1 MKTFMR
7 SAVQIAE
14 RRVTHITMAM
24 LALLACS
31 TARAAELQVSTT
43 EPENTAPPPVAD
55 AQAFTEGKMFYHAVP
70 STPAVGHSYKIINTS
85 NDTDFII
92 KVYELG
98 NTGIVF
104 EIRDIIIKTA
114 QMEGGTVSTYVDKDT
129 LKEYIA
135 VTAPEF
141 QFPYFEQVIRI
152 MDKPGT
158 VYEKSGAARL
168 WYICKNRKA
177 SELNDII
184 TKSLGTAYGDLVVD
198 DRINMIMYKDAPSVK
213 GRVERYLPYF
223 DIAPTMV
230 RIDAQIVECEADNDF
245 NFGLALE
252 AWKEALP
259 ERVDTTLTFNQSKTS
274 VSTEPDAAVRSA
286 LESINIQGMRP
297 KAAANFI
304 NYLVRTGKAKV
315 LSCPTAVALNGQQAT
330 ISSIDNLSY
339 KAYTIPE
346 KKLSSLAGTGV
357 SLTITPTITEET
369 LTLAINA
376 TVNSLVSWASGNEPI
391 INTRTVTA
399 NIVLKDGEPFTM
411 SGLKRDTVAKEDER
425 VPILGSCPLIGYLF
439 RHEIDVKK
447 TTEIVVLLTP
457 HRVSP
462 STSVIGRE
470 RELLRSTEE
479 AVNKTDERSGM
490 ETFYDR
496 VIRNSKE

>member
-1 MKTFMR
+1 MKKTTRGITEISTLF
-7 SAVQIAE
+7 SIA
-14 RRVTHITMAM
+14 A
-24 LALLACS
+24 LALLMCA
-31 TARAAELQVSTT
+31 TARAAELQVNTT
-43 EPENTAPPPVAD
+43 EAESTAPRVAD
-55 AQAFTEGKMFYHAVP
+55 DKAFTEGKMFYHAVP
-70 STPAVGHSYKIINTS
+70 STPAIGHSYKIINTS

-92 KVYELG
+92 KMYELK

-129 LKEYIA
+129 LKEYVA

-141 QFPYFEQVIRI
+141 QFPYFEDVIRM

-158 VYEKSGAARL
+158 IYERSGSARL
-168 WYICKNRKA
+168 WYTCKNRKA

-184 TKSLGTAYGDLVVD
+184 TKSLGTAYGDLVID
-198 DRINMIMYKDAPSVK
+198 DRINMIMYKDSPSVK
-213 GRVERYLPYF
+213 GRVEKYLPYF

-230 RIDAQIVECEADNDF
+230 RIDAQIIECEADNDF

-259 ERVDTTLTFNQSKTS
+259 QQVDTVFTFNQSKTS
-274 VSTEPDAAVRSA
+274 LAPGPDTSVKGAV
-286 LESINIQGMRP
+286 ESISIQGMRP

-330 ISSIDNLSY
+330 IASIDNLSY
-339 KAYTIPE
+339 KAYSTYD
-346 KKLSSLAGTGV
+346 KKLGSMAGTGV
-357 SLTITPTITEET
+357 SLAITPTIAEDT

-376 TVNSLVSWASGNEPI
+376 TVNSLVSWASGNDPI
-391 INTRTVTA
+391 INSRIVTA

-411 SGLKRDTVAKEDER
+411 SGMKRDTIAKEDER

-462 STSVIGRE
+462 STGVQARE
-470 RELLRSTEE
+470 RDLVTATHE
-479 AVNKTDERSGM
+479 AVEKRDDRSGLQ
-490 ETFYDR
+490 TFYDR
-496 VIRNSKE
+496 AIKNSTE